1 MHFKD
6 QLWLDFQ
13 AKVDVK
19 NAFSTIASW
28 PQLQSRLQLG
38 FLFFGAILRK
48 MEGQCIDAQPSQD
61 KLCQVKWEIVCISFM
76 HHFHPQIGTI
86 QDVLPAIDDMTLC
99 VQHTLVEV
107 EAIQVKGHRAN
118 TQGSEPNANDWPQC
132 PEEMQCTNVYANRD
146 Q

>member
-1 MHFKD
+1 MFP
-6 QLWLDFQ
+6 QA
-13 AKVDVK
+13 AKVRMHEK
-19 NAFSTIASW
+19 CL
-28 PQLQSRLQLG
+28 LQVRPGKVCSPKG
-38 FLFFGAILRK
+38 S
-48 MEGQCIDAQPSQD
+48 AQPSQD

-118 TQGSEPNANDWPQC
+118 TQGSEPNAK
-132 PEEMQCTNVYANRD
+132 
-146 Q
+146 